1 MSSPRLTNKGGWQRL
16 LPSSLQCWELRTCEL
31 VIKHFQSKAL
41 SCKTNK
47 NKYWGYGQL
56 GMHSTT
62 PHLKN
67 SFPATTKQGKQEQ
80 CGVLSLLTRQ
90 ENREAMASVGTSF
103 CNDST
108 GQSPWRGVVE
118 SSVGSHKA
126 SGRGLPLRNLHTG
139 LGVFSSTRIMAPALS
154 RAPEWKSVGL
164 TPK

>member
-126 SGRGLPLRNLHTG
+126 SGRDCLCRTST
-139 LGVFSSTRIMAPALS
+139 LGWVCSPAHVSWLQHSAELLS
-154 RAPEWKSVGL
+154 GNQWD
-164 TPK
+164 